1 MLNYLETETTF
12 KSNDETTIDM
22 AEVIPVRALFREYLA
37 QPTVEVPHISMC
49 GNKLLSTHLS
59 NITAEAEEMRS
70 QYHNCFLSGEQT
82 KLPVV
87 YVTEEEAKN
96 SMQVENL
103 SKENIRKKIF
113 MLLEKMPDNKKKLM
127 EEVFNKTVKVKTK
140 IDYIVFYY
148 TVLEDTAA
156 LD

>member
-1 MLNYLETETTF
+1 
-12 KSNDETTIDM
+12 M

-70 QYHNCFLSGEQT
+70 QYHNSFLSGEQT

-113 MLLEKMPDNKKKLM
+113 MLLEKMPDNKKS
-127 EEVFNKTVKVKTK
+127 
-140 IDYIVFYY
+140 
-148 TVLEDTAA
+148 
-156 LD
+156 